1 MWNVTRRRREE
12 ATARVTR
19 MELEN
24 YRRWDEEIQ
33 HLKEQIE
40 DLQDG
45 GIKSPRV
52 TGMPKATSK
61 AGDQIGNRVA
71 RLSTLEGMINDLK
84 VRQARIRDAIGR
96 LKPIEMR
103 IIWFRYIDGLPWER
117 IAEKMQY
124 SQRFIRQIHDRAVR
138 SLEEMGPGPQNRCS

>member
-24 YRRWDEEIQ
+24 YRRWEEEIQ
-33 HLKEQIE
+33 RIKEQIE
-40 DLQDG
+40 DLKDG
-45 GIKSPRV
+45 GLKSPRV
-52 TGMPKATSK
+52 TGMPKPTSK

-71 RLSTLEGMINDLK
+71 RLSSLEGMIRDLK
-84 VRQARIRDAIGR
+84 IRQARIRDAIGR
-96 LKPIEMR
+96 LQPTEMR
-103 IIWFRYIDGLPWER
+103 ILWYRYIDGLSWDR

-124 SQRFIRQIHDRAVR
+124 SQRFVLRIHGKALR
-138 SLEEMGPGPQNRCS
+138 SLEEMGPGPQNGCS